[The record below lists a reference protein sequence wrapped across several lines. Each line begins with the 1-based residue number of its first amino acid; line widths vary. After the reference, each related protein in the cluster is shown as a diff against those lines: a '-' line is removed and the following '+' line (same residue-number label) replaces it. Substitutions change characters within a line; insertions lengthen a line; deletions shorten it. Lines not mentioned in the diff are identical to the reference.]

1 MVQKIFG
8 NSGKSEKKEI
18 PRKVLPFFP
27 KIFHRDE
34 PFHLKS
40 PRSYRKF
47 HSNGKRSQSL
57 RSRYLDRHA
66 NTSRQWLYV
75 DGTVTKCPFTGG
87 VLVGVGLFG
96 KI

>member
-1 MVQKIFG
+1 MRSRVELLDVTVFVCWG
-8 NSGKSEKKEI
+8 NLAN
-18 PRKVLPFFP
+18 VLVVT
-27 KIFHRDE
+27 
-34 PFHLKS
+34 
-40 PRSYRKF
+40 
-47 HSNGKRSQSL
+47 QAL
-57 RSRYLDRHA
+57 RSRYLDRHV